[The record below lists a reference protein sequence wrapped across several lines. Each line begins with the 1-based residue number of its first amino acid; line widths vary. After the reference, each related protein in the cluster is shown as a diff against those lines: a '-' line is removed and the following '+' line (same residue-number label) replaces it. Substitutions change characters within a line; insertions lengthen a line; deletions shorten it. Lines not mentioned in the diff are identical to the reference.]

1 MAITTSTVTGFI
13 PEIWSAALMDPFEK
27 TSVFADKL
35 TANREYLG
43 EIEGMGDTVHVSTIG
58 TPTIRQY
65 DANADIEIEDITVTD
80 NAYKIDQASYFAFR
94 VEDVT
99 ALQAAGPLKDPATK
113 KAVAGLV
120 QGVDSY
126 IGKLIKDNAK
136 KKIGATKIVN
146 DDPAKAG
153 TGQITAYKALN
164 QLDLALN
171 NESVTREGRFVVV
184 GPQTYAAL
192 LMDPRFTRVD
202 ASGTS
207 EGLRNGIVGRA
218 TGFDVLLSTNLP
230 KGTGQNEVLCAGVAG
245 GFSFGQKLRDV
256 EEMRQEKRFATMV
269 RGLMVY
275 GGKVF
280 YPEAFATLEA
290 KVEAPAAGA

>member
-1 MAITTSTVTGFI
+1 MAITTSTVTGFR
-13 PEIWSAALMDPFEK
+13 PEIWAAAIMDPFEK
-27 TSVFADKL
+27 ASVFADKL

-43 EIEGMGDTVHVSTIG
+43 EIQRQGDTVHVSSIG
-58 TPTIRQY
+58 TPTIKPY
-65 DANADIEIEDITVTD
+65 DANQDIEIEDLTVTD
-80 NAYKIDQASYFAFR
+80 NAYKIDQGEYFAFR

-113 KAVAGLV
+113 KAAMALSMS
-120 QGVDSY
+120 VDSF

-146 DDPAKAG
+146 DDPATAG
-153 TGQITAYKALN
+153 AGQITAYKALN

-171 NESVTREGRFVVV
+171 TESVTREGRFVVV
-184 GPQTYAAL
+184 GPQTYSAL

-202 ASGTS
+202 GSGTS

-218 TGFDVLLSTNLP
+218 TGFDVLLSNNLP

-245 GFSFGQKLRDV
+245 GFSFAAQINKV
-256 EEMRQEKRFATMV
+256 ETMREEKRFADLV
-269 RGLMVY
+269 KGLMIF

-290 KVEAPAAGA
+290 KVEDPAAGA